1 MAAKGR
7 DECVQLEV
15 ANADDAPHVLG
26 LHNTSVELEPIYI
39 VETHYHHHENGR
51 AGLPLQLLVQRYV
64 GFAGVSAPRCCGC
77 STTAARAPSCRPTAA
92 VVHLPFDAAERSSC
106 ATRRTGPR

>member
-1 MAAKGR
+1 MAAKGG
-7 DECVQLEV
+7 DEYVGVIGSNHVDIDPVQVEIE
-15 ANADDAPHVLG
+15 NADEARHVLG

-77 STTAARAPSCRPTAA
+77 STAPA
-92 VVHLPFDAAERSSC
+92 
-106 ATRRTGPR
+106 